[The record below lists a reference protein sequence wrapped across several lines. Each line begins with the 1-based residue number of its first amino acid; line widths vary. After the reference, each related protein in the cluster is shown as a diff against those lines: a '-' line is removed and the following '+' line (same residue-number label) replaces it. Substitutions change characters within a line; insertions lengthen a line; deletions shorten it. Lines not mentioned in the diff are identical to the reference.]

1 MKADIVI
8 VGGGVI
14 GSSIAFHLRSL
25 DPRVSVCV
33 VERDPTYRTASSALS
48 ASSIRQQFSTPV
60 NIAMS
65 RYGMEFLRSLD
76 EHLSVEGSVPSIG
89 LVERG
94 YLYLATAQ
102 GREIL
107 RQNHELQLTCGVDVA
122 FLEREDLA
130 RALPWMYTE
139 DLAAGSL
146 GLSAEGWFDGYSL
159 LQAFRQKARALG
171 AEYLTADVSGF
182 RLGASAVNAVQLRD
196 GQEIS
201 CARVVNAAGPQA
213 RSVARMAGI
222 ELPVYPDPHTIFVFE
237 CETPPAD
244 CPLIIDPT
252 GLYVRPEGKYFLV
265 GAPHAAGIPSE
276 QQTLEVDNDAFESEV
291 WPILAARVPAFESI
305 RLRSAWAG
313 FYEMNAFDHN
323 AILGATPQV
332 PNFVLANGFSGHGMQ
347 HSPAAGRG
355 IAEYLLY
362 GEFRSIDLNP
372 LGYERLIRNEPLREL
387 NII

>member
-1 MKADIVI
+1 MRADIVI

-14 GSSIAFHLRSL
+14 GSSIAFHLRFL
-25 DPRVSVCV
+25 DPGVSVCV

-65 RYGMEFLRSLD
+65 RYGMDFLKSLD
-76 EHLSVEGSVPSIG
+76 QHLSVEGSVPSIG

-107 RQNHELQLTCGVDVA
+107 RQNHELQRACGVDVA
-122 FLEREDLA
+122 FLERAELA
-130 RALPWMYTE
+130 QTLPWLCTE

-159 LQAFRQKARALG
+159 LQAFRLKARALG
-171 AEYLTADVSGF
+171 AEYLSAEVSGF
-182 RLGASAVNAVQLRD
+182 RFTAAGVSAVQLSN
-196 GQEIS
+196 GHEIS

-222 ELPVYPDPHTIFVFE
+222 DLPVYPDPHSIFVFE
-237 CETPPAD
+237 CETPPPE

-252 GLYVRPEGKYFLV
+252 GLYVRPEGRYFLA
-265 GAPHAAGIPSE
+265 GAPHESGSPSE
-276 QQTLEVDNDAFESEV
+276 QQTLAVDNDAFESEV

-313 FYEMNAFDHN
+313 FYEMNTFDHN

-362 GEFRSIDLNP
+362 GEFRSIDLRA
-372 LGYERLIRNEPLREL
+372 LGYERFTRNEPLREL